1 VALGADFRGDEDGKG
16 PAPGGCKIA
25 TGFAMGLKSKRSP
38 AEGEFLFEIDPEPL
52 EECVTA
58 LGGVPLFVRTV
69 RSLDVP
75 ASVKRNLH
83 LKKRERGFDEATYV
97 ESFLVLN
104 ALGGDRLEDLDRLRE
119 DPGLSTMLGHD
130 VPGAEAAR
138 KFLYQFHDEAK
149 IEQAQRELP
158 VDQVSYIPEESV
170 PLRAL
175 AQVNQDVVQELGR
188 RCADQK
194 IATIDLDATII
205 ESWKRQAKVSYEGS
219 SGYQPQL
226 ALWAEMNVVV
236 ADEFR
241 DGNVPAQQAPLP
253 VTKRAFAAL
262 PETVQTRYFRGDS
275 ACYEETL
282 LSWLR
287 NEKREEGPQGFIG
300 FAVSARMNPA
310 LKEEILATPEER
322 WQPYHEDGGAWKEC
336 AQVDY
341 FPEETP
347 ENRYREPLR
356 YVAIRIRKKQQ
367 ELFADG
373 SAEKH
378 FAVATNLWNW
388 APKKLLEWHREKA
401 GSIEAAHDVIKNE
414 LAGGVMP
421 CGRFGSNAAW
431 FRLAVLTFNV
441 LTALKRLALPAEL
454 IAARPKRLRFLIFHT
469 PGKLIRHARQL
480 VLRLVRGWQR
490 FTNWH
495 GALRLLPL
503 PVGG

>member
-1 VALGADFRGDEDGKG
+1 MRR
-16 PAPGGCKIA
+16 
-25 TGFAMGLKSKRSP
+25 KREQSP

-58 LGGVPLFVRTV
+58 LGGLPLFVRAI

-75 ASVKRNLH
+75 GSVQRNLWV
-83 LKKRERGFDEATYV
+83 KKRDRGFDEPTYV

-104 ALGGDRLEDLDRLRE
+104 AVGGDCLEDFDRLRE
-119 DPGLSTMLGHD
+119 DPGVAEMLGHA
-130 VPGAEAAR
+130 VPGTVAAR

-149 IEQAQRELP
+149 IEQAQQELP
-158 VDQVSYIPEESV
+158 TGQVSYIPAESAA
-170 PLRAL
+170 LRGL
-175 AQVNQDVVQELGR
+175 AQVNQDVVRELGR
-188 RCADQK
+188 RCTDQK
-194 IATIDLDATII
+194 IATIDLDGTII
-205 ESWKRQAKVSYEGS
+205 ESWKRQAKVTYEGS
-219 SGYQPQL
+219 SGYQPLL

-253 VTKRAFAAL
+253 VTKRAFQAL
-262 PETVQTRYFRGDS
+262 PSAVKERYFRGDS
-275 ACYEETL
+275 ASYEETL

-287 NEKREEGPQGFIG
+287 NEERPDGPAGFIG
-300 FAVSARMNPA
+300 FAVSARMNPS
-310 LKEEILATPEER
+310 LRQEVLATPEER
-322 WQPYHEDGGAWKEC
+322 WQLYSEDSEAIKEC

-373 SAEKH
+373 STEKH
-378 FAVATNLWNW
+378 FAVATNLWDW
-388 APKKLLEWHREKA
+388 GPKKLLEWHREKA

-431 FRLAVLTFNV
+431 LRLAVITYNV

-454 IAARPKRLRFLIFHT
+454 LAARPKRLRFLIFNT
-469 PGKLIRHARQL
+469 PGKLIHHARRTI
-480 VLRLVRGWQR
+480 LRLARSWNR

-503 PVGG
+503 PG